1 MAYVKEK
8 VRSFARAGGG
18 SELLVVALLTVL
30 LLCAA
35 GTLACGQIKTSQ
47 ELRGV
52 VKGEEFVP
60 GEIIVWFNDD
70 LSASDVDE
78 AVERTGGEII
88 RRSDVTPTRVVI
100 SVPEGKED
108 HFVEEYR
115 KIKEVRA
122 AGKNYVVKALPAEG
136 GAPGPGADG
145 GE

>member
-1 MAYVKEK
+1 MASGKEK
-8 VRSFARAGGG
+8 AGPFARAGGG
-18 SELLVVALLTVL
+18 SESLVVALITVL

-35 GTLACGQIKTSQ
+35 GNFACGQVKTSQ
-47 ELRGV
+47 ELGGV

-60 GEIIVWFNDD
+60 GEILVWFNDD
-70 LSASDVDE
+70 LSASDVEE

-115 KIKEVRA
+115 KMKEVRA
-122 AGKNYVVKALPAEG
+122 ADKNRVLRTLPAEG
-136 GAPGPGADG
+136 GAPGPGAEGD
-145 GE
+145 E

>member
-1 MAYVKEK
+1 MPYVKEK
-8 VRSFARAGGG
+8 VRSFAPAGGG
-18 SELLVVALLTVL
+18 SESLVVALIMVL

-35 GTLACGQIKTSQ
+35 GNVACGQIKTSQ
-47 ELRGV
+47 DLRGV
-52 VKGEEFVP
+52 VTGEEFVP
-60 GEIIVWFNDD
+60 GEITVWFNDD

-100 SVPEGKED
+100 SVPEGEEG

-115 KIKEVRA
+115 KMKEVRA
-122 AGKNYVVKALPAEG
+122 ADKNRVLRALPAEG
-136 GAPGPGADG
+136 GAPGPGAEG

>member
-1 MAYVKEK
+1 MASGKEK
-8 VRSFARAGGG
+8 MRPFARAGGG
-18 SELLVVALLTVL
+18 SELLLIALITVT

-35 GTLACGQIKTSQ
+35 GNFACGQIKTSQ

-52 VKGEEFVP
+52 GKGEEFVP

-70 LSASDVDE
+70 LSASDIYE

-115 KIKEVRA
+115 KMKEVRA
-122 AGKNYVVKALPAEG
+122 AGKNHVVKALPGEG
-136 GAPGPGADG
+136 GAPGPGAEG

>member
-1 MAYVKEK
+1 MTYLKEK
-8 VRSFARAGGG
+8 ARPFARGGG
-18 SELLVVALLTVL
+18 TSELLLIALITVT
-30 LLCAA
+30 LLCGA
-35 GTLACGQIKTSQ
+35 GNLACGQIKTSQ
-47 ELRGV
+47 ELGGV

-88 RRSDVTPTRVVI
+88 RRSNVTPTRVVI

-115 KIKEVRA
+115 KTKEVRA
-122 AGKNYVVKALPAEG
+122 AGKNHVVKALPEDAA
-136 GAPGPGADG
+136 APGPGAEG

>member
-1 MAYVKEK
+1 MVYVKEK
-8 VRSFARAGGG
+8 ARPFAHGGAGRLLIALMTVTLLNAGG
-18 SELLVVALLTVL
+18 S
-30 LLCAA
+30 
-35 GTLACGQIKTSQ
+35 LACEQIKTSQ

-52 VKGEEFVP
+52 VTAEEFVP
-60 GEIIVWFNDD
+60 GEILVWFNDD
-70 LSASDVDE
+70 LSPADVDE

-115 KIKEVRA
+115 KMKEVRA
-122 AGKNYVVKALPAEG
+122 AGKNHVLKALPEDAA
-136 GAPGPGADG
+136 APGPGAEG